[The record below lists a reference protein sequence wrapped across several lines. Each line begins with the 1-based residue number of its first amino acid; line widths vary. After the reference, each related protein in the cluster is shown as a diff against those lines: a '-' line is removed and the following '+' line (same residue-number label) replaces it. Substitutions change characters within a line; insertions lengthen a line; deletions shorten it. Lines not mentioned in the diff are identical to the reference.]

1 MENIIKLSVSFK
13 ELEAEKRKNEII
25 RQLSLELSKTS
36 ILKEK
41 LDNILAILDHSLG
54 LKHTMLLLPDD
65 TRQRLKVFSSRGFD
79 EQGIGAEVNVGQGII
94 GVVALKKKKLRMA
107 NISRSRTYMSIIAQ
121 GSQLKQDIFLPSLS
135 NAESQVALPLLV
147 NDELIA
153 VLSAESADLNFFSL
167 EDEEF
172 LMTLSQLMAHSIQ
185 NAIILEQLEQK
196 VQERT
201 AALEKQKQEL
211 EKANASKDRLFAII
225 GHDLR
230 NPAAALQHVAEL
242 IQYFSKKGDTQ
253 KVIETG
259 NNIVKEAKTL
269 NCIIDNLLNWSITQ
283 TGDLKIHPEE
293 ICLDEIVKEVIELYD
308 DIAAAKNIQ
317 IQVNNPDCLAVFAD
331 RNATHTVLRNLV
343 SNAIKFTR
351 PGGNIIITAIQQA
364 QTALITVKDDGVG
377 ILPEHIPALFDL
389 KENKSTRG
397 TAKEKGTGLGLVL
410 VKEMVKL
417 NGGEVSI
424 TSIPN
429 EGTTVYLLL
438 PGISE

>member
-1 MENIIKLSVSFK
+1 MDNIIKLSVSFR

-36 ILKEK
+36 LLKEK

-54 LKHTMLLLPDD
+54 LKHTMLLLPDV
-65 TRQRLKVFSSRGFD
+65 TGQKLRVFSSRGFD
-79 EQGIGAEVNVGQGII
+79 EQGIGAEVNIGQGII

-121 GSQLKQDIFLPSLS
+121 APEHKNDIFLPSLS

-147 NDELIA
+147 NNELIA
-153 VLSAESADLNFFSL
+153 VLSAESADLNFFSP

-201 AALEKQKQEL
+201 AALEQQKQEL

-242 IQYFSKKGDTQ
+242 IQYFSKKGDIQ
-253 KVIETG
+253 RVIETG

-269 NCIIDNLLNWSITQ
+269 NYIIDNLLNWSITQ
-283 TGDLKIHPEE
+283 TGDLKIQPEE
-293 ICLDEIVKEVIELYD
+293 ICLDEIVKEVIELYN

-317 IQVNNPDCLAVFAD
+317 VHFANPNCLAVFAD
-331 RNATHTVLRNLV
+331 RNATHTILRNLL

-351 PGGNIIITAIQQA
+351 PGGNITISAIQQ
-364 QTALITVKDDGVG
+364 QQNTLITVKDDGIG
-377 ILPEHIPALFDL
+377 ILPENMPALFNL

-417 NGGEVSI
+417 NNGEVSI
-424 TSIPN
+424 TSVPN
-429 EGTTVYLLL
+429 EGTSVYLTL
-438 PGISE
+438 PLQ